1 MIGPSRKYA
10 RRQRSPIRRSVLIL
24 LPALLLV
31 ACCALAFWSHWLY
44 GQIAHAAHTDQ
55 AAPADLICVFGAA
68 EYNGRPS
75 RVLRARL
82 EHALDLYRRGMA
94 PVILTL
100 GGSAPGDLSSE
111 GEVGASF
118 LHANG
123 VPMSAI
129 IAETESRTTEESVQ
143 RVLAIARKNGFR
155 TLLVVSDP
163 EHVFRIQSIFAA
175 DGVHVLASPHE
186 PIRDDGGLAPET
198 REIAH
203 EMLAYTLWRAQLTLS
218 RWL

>member
-1 MIGPSRKYA
+1 MIAPFRKHA
-10 RRQRSPIRRSVLIL
+10 PRHRSPIRHL
-24 LPALLLV
+24 LPSLLLLLFV
-31 ACCALAFWSHWLY
+31 ILVSALALWFHWVY
-44 GQIAHAAHTDQ
+44 VQIDRAAQLDQ
-55 AAPADLICVFGAA
+55 ATHADLICVFGAA

-100 GGSAPGDLSSE
+100 GGSAPGDVHSE

-123 VPMSAI
+123 VPTSAI
-129 IAETESRTTEESVQ
+129 IAETESRTTDESVQ
-143 RVLAIARKNGFR
+143 RVLAIARTNGFH
-155 TLLVVSDP
+155 TILVVSDP

-175 DGVHVLASPHE
+175 HGVHVLASPHQ
-186 PIRDDGGLAPET
+186 PIRDDGGLALEA

-203 EMLAYTLWRAQLTLS
+203 EMLAYTLWRAQFALS
-218 RWL
+218 RLL

>member
-1 MIGPSRKYA
+1 MIGSPLKHA
-10 RRQRSPIRRSVLIL
+10 RGNHSGIQRV
-24 LPALLLV
+24 LLV
-31 ACCALAFWSHWLY
+31 LLAAVLLALAIALALWFHWLY
-44 GQIAHAAHTDQ
+44 LQIDRAAHTDE
-55 AAPADLICVFGAA
+55 AAHADLICVFGAA

-100 GGSAPGDLSSE
+100 GGSAPGDLYSE

-155 TLLVVSDP
+155 TILVVSDP

-175 DGVHVLASPHE
+175 DGVRVLASPHQ
-186 PIRDDGGLAPET
+186 PIRDDGGLEPET

-203 EMLAYTLWRAQLTLS
+203 EMLAYTLWRAQRALS
-218 RWL
+218 R